1 MAQGLRARFG
11 QIARMRNSVSVALA
25 GSGGAGVMTA
35 GNMLLEAAAA
45 AGYYGLMT
53 RTSGPQIRGG
63 EAAAMVRVAAF
74 PTDAQE
80 DRFHMLAAIDWQNV
94 GRFAAEIPLGPAS
107 VIVGDPAHG
116 TPPEAFLKSGAR
128 YLPVPLKKIA
138 GEIQGAWP
146 NMVALG
152 VLAGLMGLPADAV
165 EAAARKSMKKGL
177 EPGIAAARLGFS
189 HISNLDDYKLIP
201 SESSK
206 PRWLIS
212 GNEAAGLGALRGGV
226 RFVAAYPITP
236 ATELLEWL
244 APALT
249 RVGGTL
255 VQAEDELASIN
266 MALGASYGGVP
277 ALTATSGPG
286 LSLMIESLGLGV
298 TAEVPVVVVDVM
310 RTGPSTGIAT
320 KTEQGDLNIA
330 LYGMH
335 GDAPHIVVAPNSIS
349 DCIAATQWAVGLAES
364 LQVPAIVLSDQY
376 FGQARAIVD
385 APERRNFDLK
395 RISVNER
402 QEAYKRYALTPSGIS
417 PMAIP
422 GTAGCAYTADGLEH
436 NERGTPSSQALDH
449 LAQMDKRARKVS
461 QLDPGDAWASIEGEG
476 ETAVV
481 TFGSCTG
488 PVREAFAGKPVKVV
502 SLRLLSPAQ
511 PEKLKQALEGV
522 TRVLVVEQNHS
533 GQFLRYLR
541 SEYELPGEVK
551 SLRRPGPLPFRPE
564 EIRAAL

>member
-1 MAQGLRARFG
+1 
-11 QIARMRNSVSVALA
+11 
-25 GSGGAGVMTA
+25 MTA

-80 DRFHMLAAIDWQNV
+80 DRFHVLAAIDWQNV
-94 GRFAAEIPLGPAS
+94 GRFAAEIPLGPGS
-107 VIVGDPAHG
+107 LLVGDPAHG
-116 TPPEAFLKSGAR
+116 APPDAFLKTGAR
-128 YLPVPLKKIA
+128 YAPIPFKKLA
-138 GEIQGAWP
+138 GEIEGAWP

-152 VLAGLMGLPADAV
+152 VAAGLMGLPAHAV

-177 EPGIAAARLGFS
+177 EPGIAAARLGFAQAS
-189 HISNLDDYKLIP
+189 TLDGFALGKP
-201 SESSK
+201 GNSR

-212 GNEAAGLGALRGGV
+212 GNEAAGYGALRGGV

-249 RVGGTL
+249 EVGGTL

-266 MALGASYGGVP
+266 MALGASFGGVP

-298 TAEVPVVVVDVM
+298 VAEVPVVVVDVM

-320 KTEQGDLNIA
+320 KSEQGDLNIA

-335 GDAPHIVVAPNSIS
+335 GDAPHIVVAPNSVA

-385 APERRNFDLK
+385 APAK
-395 RISVNER
+395 RDFQLGRSTVAPGQNG
-402 QEAYKRYALTPSGIS
+402 YKRYALNESGVS

-436 NERGTPSSQALDH
+436 NERGTPSSQAGDH

-488 PVREAFAGKPVKVV
+488 PVREALAGKAVKLV

-511 PEKLKQALEGV
+511 PAKLAQALEGV
-522 TRVLVVEQNHS
+522 RRVLVVEQNHS

-541 SEYELPGEVK
+541 SEYDLPREVK

-564 EIRAAL
+564 EIQAAL

>member
-1 MAQGLRARFG
+1 MA
-11 QIARMRNSVSVALA
+11 NSVSVALA

-63 EAAAMVRVAAF
+63 EAAAMLRVAGF

-80 DRFHMLAAIDWQNV
+80 DRFHALAAIDWQNV
-94 GRFAAEIPLGPAS
+94 GRFASEIPLAAGS
-107 VIVGDPAHG
+107 ILVGDPAAG
-116 TPPEAFLKSGAR
+116 APPEVFTRNGAR
-128 YLPVPLKKIA
+128 YVPVPLKKLA
-138 GEIQGAWP
+138 GEVAGAWP

-152 VLAGLMGLPADAV
+152 VLAALIGLPFESV

-177 EPGIAAARLGFS
+177 EPGIAAARSGFS
-189 HISNLDDYKLIP
+189 QAGSFASDMRLAPPPPK
-201 SESSK
+201 SS
-206 PRWLIS
+206 RWLIT
-212 GNEAAGLGALRGGV
+212 GNEAAGYGALRGGV

-244 APALT
+244 APALGK
-249 RVGGTL
+249 VGGTL

-266 MALGASYGGVP
+266 MALGASFGGVP

-286 LSLMIESLGLGV
+286 LSLMIEAIGLGV
-298 TAEVPVVVVDVM
+298 GAEVPVVVVDVM

-320 KTEQGDLNIA
+320 KSEQADLNIA

-335 GDAPHIVVAPNSIS
+335 GDAPHIVVAPNSLA
-349 DCIAATQWAVGLAES
+349 DCIAATQWAVGLAEL

-376 FGQARAIVD
+376 LGQARAVIDSPVL
-385 APERRNFDLK
+385 PEMNFSRETAKADGPY
-395 RISVNER
+395 R
-402 QEAYKRYALTPSGIS
+402 RYAVTESGVS

-422 GTAGCAYTADGLEH
+422 GTPGCQYVADGLEH
-436 NERGTPSSQALDH
+436 NERGTPSSQAGDH
-449 LAQMDKRARKVS
+449 LAQAEKRARKLA

-476 ETAVV
+476 ETAVI

-488 PVREAFAGKPVKVV
+488 PVREALSSIEAVRLI

-511 PEKLKQALEGV
+511 PERLKRALQGV
-522 TRVLVVEQNHS
+522 KRVLVVEQNHA

-541 SEYELPGEVK
+541 SEYELPAEVK

-564 EIRAAL
+564 EIRRELAA